1 MYTAKI
7 CYETNRGLELQL
19 LYAELTMKAK
29 TEDQMQRDI
38 YRILRNG
45 MRMENTWVPPGR
57 IVSIKVKEANND

>member
-57 IVSIKVKEANND
+57 IVSIKVEEANND